1 MPRWLTPLI
10 FTIIG
15 IAMGLFYGWIINPV
29 KFVDTTPA
37 SLRVDYRTDYVLMV
51 AEGYHADQ
59 NVELAVRRLAIF
71 GSETPATL
79 AAQALQMGRQTNYSE
94 KDLSLLQEL
103 TRAMQAYQPISTPA
117 GIAPGGG
124 TP

>member
-1 MPRWLTPLI
+1 MPRWLPPLI
-10 FTIIG
+10 LSIIG
-15 IAMGLFYGWIINPV
+15 IALGLFYGWIINPV

-37 SLRVDYRTDYVLMV
+37 SLRVDYRTDYILMV
-51 AEGYHADQ
+51 AEAYHADQ

-79 AAQALQMGRQTNYSE
+79 ASQAVQVGRQTNYSE
-94 KDLSLLQEL
+94 NDLTLLQEL
-103 TRAMQAYQPISTPA
+103 TRAMQAYQPVSTPA
-117 GIAPGGG
+117 GIVPEGG

>member
-1 MPRWLTPLI
+1 MPRWLPPLLMI
-10 FTIIG
+10 ALG
-15 IAMGLFYGWIINPV
+15 IAIGLLYGWIINPV

-51 AEGYHADQ
+51 AEAYHTDQ

-71 GSETPATL
+71 GGETPA
-79 AAQALQMGRQTNYSE
+79 AISAQALQAGRQMNYSQN
-94 KDLSLLQEL
+94 DLTLLQEL
-103 TRAMQAYQPISTPA
+103 TRAMQAYQPVSTPP
-117 GIAPGGG
+117 GIAPEGG